1 MRLKA
6 IVNVL
11 RAFPARSALPS
22 YARQR
27 DIPTDCSRVLSA
39 SDAPEE
45 ARCWCGPAGMTK
57 RNAAGTS

>member
-45 ARCWCGPAGMTK
+45 ARCWCGH
-57 RNAAGTS
+57 RE